1 MPAVARG
8 KMACLSMIYEKPRCR
23 AGAPVA
29 DKFVQLDIGRDQR
42 AQQHRAAQRGP
53 NHAESTWIKT
63 SMRVKASLI
72 AIGFFDIQA
81 PRNRSPE

>member
-1 MPAVARG
+1 MPAVARE

-42 AQQHRAAQRGP
+42 AQQHGAGKIMP
-53 NHAESTWIKT
+53 NPH
-63 SMRVKASLI
+63 
-72 AIGFFDIQA
+72 G
-81 PRNRSPE
+81 